1 MYPEHKKY
9 QFMALVY
16 RKATKIV
23 FGQCQNSSSV
33 NYCQIEATGWPKK
46 LDDIRGRL
54 FHTQFWPQKSN
65 RIIFKICP
73 YSRRKSIM
81 MTGLL
86 YIYILLKRDFINQS
100 FFSESEFDSHV
111 EFITQNA
118 PRFAQVKAKILN
130 QKSNR
135 LSRAPRHTET
145 LKARLKIRLSPICCR
160 RSFHCQILWSEIP
173 IKSRVRLFV
182 ATLIVSLLIHL
193 GN

>member
-86 YIYILLKRDFINQS
+86 YIFCSNETSLIKVFFQKVNLTAMWSSSLKMRRDLPKS
-100 FFSESEFDSHV
+100 RRKFSTKNPTAYHV
-111 EFITQNA
+111 RPDT
-118 PRFAQVKAKILN
+118 P
-130 QKSNR
+130 R
-135 LSRAPRHTET
+135 LSKP
-145 LKARLKIRLSPICCR
+145 
-160 RSFHCQILWSEIP
+160 
-173 IKSRVRLFV
+173 
-182 ATLIVSLLIHL
+182 
-193 GN
+193 G